1 MTLPLEPRTRCGI
14 DTVEIERIE
23 RLIRDTPPE
32 ALRGVFSEEELR
44 DSGQGAERALRLAA
58 RFAAK
63 EACLKLFP
71 RETAL
76 GTLDP
81 SDFAVTRDGYGAPH
95 VRCSHRATELLDQ
108 NRLTSIA
115 VSLTHTEHSASAVAV
130 AEPART
136 EAPLSGRLIYHLLP
150 FRRRIILDNLRRVFG
165 AAVPEP
171 EIAALAQAHYAHL
184 FRCLV
189 ELIRFPLLSRARRAS
204 LARVEN
210 VDAVWRAHAEDKGVL
225 ILTGHFGNFEMATVA
240 GIGANQEYR
249 GRLHFV
255 RKPIKPRWLERLLT
269 RRFRR
274 AGFGVLARRGSLD
287 EILERLEA
295 GDGIV
300 FILDQHAA
308 GRDGVVVDFLGAPA
322 ATYRSLALIAL
333 TSGAP
338 VVPAASWREP
348 DGRHVLRFEE
358 PLATIESEDLDTA
371 VRLNTRAY
379 NEALERLVLRHPEQ
393 WYWVHRRWKTDQT
406 TRNSAQ

>member
-1 MTLPLEPRTRCGI
+1 MTVELQPRTRCGI
-14 DTVEIERIE
+14 DTVEIGRVE

-32 ALRGVFSEEELR
+32 GLLKLFSDEELR
-44 DSGQGAERALRLAA
+44 DSGQGAERAARLAA

-76 GTLDP
+76 GVLEP

-95 VRCSHRATELLDQ
+95 VRCSPRASELLDQ

-115 VSLTHTEHSASAVAV
+115 LSLTHTEHSASAVAV
-130 AEPART
+130 AEPVRSDP
-136 EAPLSGRLIYHLLP
+136 PLSGRLIYHLLP
-150 FRRRIILDNLRRVFG
+150 FRRGVITGNLRRVFG
-165 AAVPEP
+165 SAVSDR
-171 EIAALAQAHYAHL
+171 EIVRLAQAHYAHL
-184 FRCLV
+184 YRSLI
-189 ELIRFPLLSRARRAS
+189 ELLRFPFLSDRKRAAM
-204 LARVEN
+204 ARVEN
-210 VDAVWRAHAEDKGVL
+210 VEAVWSAHAEGKGVL

-240 GIGANQEYR
+240 GIGGNQEYR

-255 RKPIKPRWLERLLT
+255 RKPLKPRWLESLLT

-287 EILERLEA
+287 TILERLAE

-300 FILDQHAA
+300 FILDQHAG
-308 GRDGVVVDFLGAPA
+308 GRDGVVVEFLGAPA
-322 ATYRSLALIAL
+322 STYRSLALIAL
-333 TSGAP
+333 TTGAP

-358 PLATIESEDLDTA
+358 PIAVIESEDLDTA

-379 NEALERLVLRHPEQ
+379 NAALERLVLRHPEQ
-393 WYWVHRRWKTDQT
+393 WYWVHRRWKVDQT
-406 TRNSAQ
+406 TRTSR

>member
-1 MTLPLEPRTRCGI
+1 MTRCGI

-23 RLIRDTPPE
+23 RLIRDTP
-32 ALRGVFSEEELR
+32 ADGLLSLFSEEELT
-44 DSGQGAERALRLAA
+44 DAGAGSDRAARLAA

-71 RETAL
+71 RETAI
-76 GTLDP
+76 GTLEP
-81 SDFAVTRDGYGAPH
+81 SDFAITRDGYGAPH
-95 VRCSHRATELLDQ
+95 VRCSPRASELLIQ
-108 NRLTSIA
+108 NRLASIA

-130 AEPART
+130 AERVHTDP
-136 EAPLSGRLIYHLLP
+136 PLSGRLIYHLVP
-150 FRRRIILDNLRRVFG
+150 IRRRIIMANLRRVFG
-165 AAVPEP
+165 DAVSDREVVG
-171 EIAALAQAHYAHL
+171 LAQAHYAHL
-184 FRCLV
+184 YRSFV
-189 ELIRFPLLSRARRAS
+189 ELLRFPFLSEEKRAD

-210 VDAVWRAHAEDKGVL
+210 VDAVWRAHAEGKGVL

-240 GIGANQEYR
+240 GIGSNQEYR

-255 RKPIKPRWLERLLT
+255 RKPVKPRWLESLLT

-287 EILERLEA
+287 EIFERLDA

-333 TSGAP
+333 SSGAP

-348 DGRHVLRFEE
+348 GGRHVLRFEE
-358 PLATIESEDLDTA
+358 PIDVIESEDPDTA

-379 NEALERLVLRHPEQ
+379 NAALERLVLRHPDQ
-393 WYWVHRRWKTDQT
+393 WYWVHRRWKVDNDQ
-406 TRNSAQ
+406 